1 MPGGR
6 PFINLPNPTGPGVI
20 STQLSVPSTKCGIV
34 IGKSK
39 YRFVVNIMYIILYTR
54 ILSKYVAILKIFSK
68 I

>member
-20 STQLSVPSTKCGIV
+20 NSQLSVPSTKCGVV

-39 YRFVVNIMYIILYTR
+39 
-54 ILSKYVAILKIFSK
+54 
-68 I
+68 